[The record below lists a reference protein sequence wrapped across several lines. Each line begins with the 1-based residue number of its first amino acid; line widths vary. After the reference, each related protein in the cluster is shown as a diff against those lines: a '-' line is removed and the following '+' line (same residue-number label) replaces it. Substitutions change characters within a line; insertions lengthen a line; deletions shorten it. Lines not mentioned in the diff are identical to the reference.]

1 MKNPEFLTREQLVE
15 IVQVIQEI
23 MYLDPHSGK
32 FDCDREW
39 SSTDVCQD
47 IALLLDQ
54 FELLPSS
61 DGDDLAPLDTKRQS
75 KLAESKSD

>member
-39 SSTDVCQD
+39 SGTDVCQD
-47 IALLLDQ
+47 IALLLDR
-54 FELLPSS
+54 FERLPSS
-61 DGDDLAPLDTKRQS
+61 NGDDLAPLETERLS